1 MPRRDGGARV
11 EGRVAEDKDD
21 PGRFGLVEAAVSGR
35 LPVAAPSVW
44 NSSPSS
50 EAMSVMREDMMLG
63 ARCEPDVGR
72 GLGKELLAG
81 ERGVVAGA
89 RFCAILT
96 LCALNQSIFVMV
108 SYYVYAIIAHSDG
121 FVSFVSHSS

>member
-1 MPRRDGGARV
+1 M
-11 EGRVAEDKDD
+11 EGRVAEDIDD
-21 PGRFGLVEAAVSGR
+21 PGRFGALEAAVSGR
-35 LPVAAPSVW
+35 VPLAAPSVW

-63 ARCEPDVGR
+63 ARCEPLVGK

-89 RFCAILT
+89 RFCAMTTLWQCAFRALPLSRFIALVIL
-96 LCALNQSIFVMV
+96 
-108 SYYVYAIIAHSDG
+108 
-121 FVSFVSHSS
+121 